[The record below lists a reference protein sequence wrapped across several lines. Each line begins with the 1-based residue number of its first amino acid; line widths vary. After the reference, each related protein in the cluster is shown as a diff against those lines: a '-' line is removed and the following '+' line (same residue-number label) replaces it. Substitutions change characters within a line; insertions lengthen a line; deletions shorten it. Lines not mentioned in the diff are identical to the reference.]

1 MYICSQNEII
11 CCILNLLKSLRLL
24 LDPITNLCLHWEM
37 ANHMKMKFEWL
48 CCFGLFHDDQKRG
61 KRASFYD
68 INLHYFESGY
78 MTLKRHNTIPP
89 FLFDPAHICTRSPLF
104 CISHHTW
111 MYDNSKGY
119 YNNKKYYDNHPNR
132 KSWAWLQC
140 YNLVKKNLSKIKPT

>member
-1 MYICSQNEII
+1 MNICSQNEII

-78 MTLKRHNTIPP
+78 MTLRDIIQYHHSYLTQHIYAHGHHFFVYHITLECMIIRKVITI
-89 FLFDPAHICTRSPLF
+89 TRS
-104 CISHHTW
+104 ITITIRIGKVGHDYSVT
-111 MYDNSKGY
+111 
-119 YNNKKYYDNHPNR
+119 
-132 KSWAWLQC
+132 
-140 YNLVKKNLSKIKPT
+140 I